1 MKPQDDQKFA
11 EIMSVLGEAF
21 DKPPSPMKIEIYFK
35 ALEDLPIERIQEA
48 AVVLLNT
55 KTFSTFPL
63 VAEIRES
70 LSGGGADLDARAL
83 LAWNEAKAAIHD
95 VGNYQSVT
103 FADPIIM
110 QIIRTWGGWEKWGD
124 WPTEETK
131 WKEKDFI
138 HQYKVYAKSPD
149 SLPDQPTHLI
159 GSAEAHNQH
168 HFPDF
173 VPEPVQIGGK
183 VDEKK
188 RLT

>member
-1 MKPQDDQKFA
+1 MSKTAIIQQLIIMAEAYGLPFA
-11 EIMSVLGEAF
+11 EARM
-21 DKPPSPMKIEIYFK
+21 EIYADMLSDIPVEKLRSGIVHLVKTRTF
-35 ALEDLPIERIQEA
+35 AGNLP
-48 AVVLLNT
+48 
-55 KTFSTFPL
+55 S
-63 VAEIRES
+63 VAEIREAVA
-70 LSGGGADLDARAL
+70 GEGNDLDARAL

>member
-1 MKPQDDQKFA
+1 MLKKFPA
-11 EIMSVLGEAF
+11 EFL
-21 DKPPSPMKIEIYFK
+21 
-35 ALEDLPIERIQEA
+35 QEFGGFHA
-48 AVVLLNT
+48 RLFLVVVLEKFVGELADVDDAGQ
-55 KTFSTFPL
+55 F
-63 VAEIRES
+63 VARDANLEFAHGE
-70 LSGGGADLDARAL
+70 GNDLDARAL
-83 LAWNEAKAAIHD
+83 MAWNEAKAAIHD